1 MNKLDN
7 YFFFHTQALNVRT
20 ERQQMIA
27 ANIANADTP
36 HYKARDIDFGKALQ
50 GALAGRGEGLALAR
64 TSSGHL
70 PGLAAATSPELMFRT
85 ETQSAV
91 DGNTVEMDVER
102 AQFSDNAIRYEAG
115 LTFVTGR
122 LKSLI
127 DAMQSS
133 RS

>member
-1 MNKLDN
+1 MNKLDRH
-7 YFFFHTQALNVRT
+7 FLFHTQALNVRT
-20 ERQQMIA
+20 ERQQIIA

-36 HYKARDIDFGKALQ
+36 HYKARDLDFGKALQ
-50 GALAGRGEGLALAR
+50 GALAGRGEGFPMAR
-64 TSSGHL
+64 TAPGHL
-70 PGLAAATSPELMFRT
+70 PGRALGASPELMFRT

-115 LTFVTGR
+115 LTFLTGR
-122 LKSLI
+122 LKGLM
-127 DAMQSS
+127 DAMQSP

>member
-7 YFFFHTQALNVRT
+7 HFFFHTQALNVRT

-50 GALAGRGEGLALAR
+50 GALAGRGDGLTVAR
-64 TSSGHL
+64 TAPGHL
-70 PGLAAATSPELMFRT
+70 PGLSVGASPELMFRT

-122 LKSLI
+122 LKGLI